1 MRFFFFLEIA
11 LCLAHILKHHKKR
24 LTSFSKLL
32 NIIMFVDNN
41 FTGLKVVFRDW
52 KSDVFLMYFSSA
64 YLFHFNFCGIIYRNL
79 NAKIPFNLGSFCFT
93 FVLADLRCL
102 QIFPVQINM
111 LITSQAL
118 RHLSQWIPQ
127 WSRHSQLKW
136 RRIWTEGKD

>member
-1 MRFFFFLEIA
+1 
-11 LCLAHILKHHKKR
+11 
-24 LTSFSKLL
+24 
-32 NIIMFVDNN
+32 MFVDNH

-79 NAKIPFNLGSFCFT
+79 KRQDSIYFT

-127 WSRHSQLKW
+127 WSRHSQPKW
-136 RRIWTEGKD
+136 RRIWTEGKG